1 MGQNIVVTGMVLKV
15 MPIGDYDRRITLLT
29 KERGKITAFAKGA
42 RKPNSALVAAATPFS
57 FGEFEMF
64 EGRSSYT
71 VVRASIQNYFR
82 EVQEELE
89 ATYYGCYFLEFA
101 DYYCQENNDEREM
114 LKLLYQSLRALT
126 SAAYDK
132 RLVRFIFE
140 LKAMAVNGEAP
151 NVFSCL
157 KCGKKEELHW
167 FVTKRGGCVCESC
180 EKKEPSPGK
189 EGRFLLEESTL
200 YTMQYIISASVEKLY
215 TFSVSDSVLRQLL
228 AIMKSYRAIYL
239 DHTFQSL
246 KMLEGLFTG

>member
-42 RKPNSALVAAATPFS
+42 RRPNSALVAAATPFS

-140 LKAMAVNGEAP
+140 LRRWLSTARRQTFFPVSD
-151 NVFSCL
+151 V
-157 KCGKKEELHW
+157 GKK
-167 FVTKRGGCVCESC
+167 KIC
-180 EKKEPSPGK
+180 
-189 EGRFLLEESTL
+189 
-200 YTMQYIISASVEKLY
+200 A
-215 TFSVSDSVLRQLL
+215 
-228 AIMKSYRAIYL
+228 
-239 DHTFQSL
+239 
-246 KMLEGLFTG
+246 GL

>member
-1 MGQNIVVTGMVLKV
+1 MDISYNCENQKFNYRVCAMIIAENKILAMHDECSPYFYLPGGRVKMGETAEQAVV
-15 MPIGDYDRRITLLT
+15 
-29 KERGKITAFAKGA
+29 
-42 RKPNSALVAAATPFS
+42 
-57 FGEFEMF
+57 
-64 EGRSSYT
+64 
-71 VVRASIQNYFR
+71 R

-126 SAAYDK
+126 SSAYDK

-140 LKAMAVNGEAP
+140 LKAMSVNGEAP
-151 NVFSCL
+151 NVFACL
-157 KCGKKEELHW
+157 KCGKKEELNW
-167 FVTKRGGCVCESC
+167 FVTKRGGCVCDPC
-180 EKKEPSPGK
+180 EKKEAST
-189 EGRFLLEESTL
+189 EESGRFFLNESTL
-200 YTMQYIISASVEKLY
+200 YTMQYIISARVEKLY

-228 AIMKSYRAIYL
+228 AIMKSYRAVYL

>member
-42 RKPNSALVAAATPFS
+42 RRPNSALVAAATPFS

-114 LKLLYQSLRALT
+114 LKLLYQSLRA
-126 SAAYDK
+126 
-132 RLVRFIFE
+132 
-140 LKAMAVNGEAP
+140 
-151 NVFSCL
+151 
-157 KCGKKEELHW
+157 
-167 FVTKRGGCVCESC
+167 
-180 EKKEPSPGK
+180 
-189 EGRFLLEESTL
+189 
-200 YTMQYIISASVEKLY
+200 
-215 TFSVSDSVLRQLL
+215 
-228 AIMKSYRAIYL
+228 
-239 DHTFQSL
+239 
-246 KMLEGLFTG
+246 

>member
-1 MGQNIVVTGMVLKV
+1 MGQNLVVTGMVLNA

-42 RKPNSALVAAATPFS
+42 RRPNSALVAAATPFS

-126 SAAYDK
+126 SSACALTAQTNLSCAPVPESRSSSAASSP
-132 RLVRFIFE
+132 
-140 LKAMAVNGEAP
+140 ATP
-151 NVFSCL
+151 C
-157 KCGKKEELHW
+157 
-167 FVTKRGGCVCESC
+167 
-180 EKKEPSPGK
+180 PSPS
-189 EGRFLLEESTL
+189 R
-200 YTMQYIISASVEKLY
+200 
-215 TFSVSDSVLRQLL
+215 
-228 AIMKSYRAIYL
+228 
-239 DHTFQSL
+239 
-246 KMLEGLFTG
+246 